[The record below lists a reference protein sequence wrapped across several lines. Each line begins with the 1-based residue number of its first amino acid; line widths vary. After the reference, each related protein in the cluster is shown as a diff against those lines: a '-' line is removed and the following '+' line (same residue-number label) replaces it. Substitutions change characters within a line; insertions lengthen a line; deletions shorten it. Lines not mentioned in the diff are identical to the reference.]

1 MSNDIFFNKEI
12 IQNKSFSNQNLD
24 AGAKEK
30 EFSKVIYVGNVISI
44 TDDLDSNRIKVR
56 IPELDNN
63 INNIDLPYCYNIF
76 GQSFK
81 NLPKIGEAVIIIV
94 SDPRK
99 PYNDRLWLSPIIRNY
114 EALNKD
120 NNNDQN
126 SFVGISGYYEKY
138 LKGVKPLVLNPNS
151 IGIVPKNNSNIIIEG
166 RNNSDIVFGDNNIR
180 FRFGFSDYDDKKKYN
195 NVNQGNIFLNNDKDN
210 KITTTIVQSD
220 NILLLS
226 HKGSP
231 KPKTIIET
239 NKDIND
245 MFVKAHPLPFGDL
258 LVSVLELFR
267 TCMINHYHPAA
278 TFTPIKEDFI
288 KKLMEFDFNSI
299 LSKGVRIN

>member
-44 TDDLDSNRIKVR
+44 IDDLDSNRIKVR

-63 INNIDLPYCYNIF
+63 INDIDLPYCYNIF

-81 NLPKIGEAVIIIV
+81 NLPKIGEGVIIIV
-94 SDPRK
+94 TDPKK
-99 PYNDRLWLSPIIRNY
+99 PYNDRLWVSPIARNY

-138 LKGVKPLVLNPNS
+138 LKGVKPLSLNPNS
-151 IGIVPKNNSNIIIEG
+151 IGIVPKNNNNIVIEG

-180 FRFGFSDYDDKKKYN
+180 FRFGFADYDDKKKYN

-226 HKGSP
+226 HKGTP

-239 NKDIND
+239 NKEIND
-245 MFVKAHPLPFGDL
+245 MFKKAHPLMFGDL
-258 LVSVLELFR
+258 TASFLELMR
-267 TCMINHYHPAA
+267 ICIINHYHPAS

-288 KKLMEFDFNSI
+288 KKLMEFDINSL